1 MALTSEEESKL
12 KAIIAAFDGGQQVD
26 DLPQSDMSATDKI
39 VEVFD
44 KKSGRSEQMSLKSA
58 VQMGQHP
65 WCGLV
70 WNLDNATPKAA
81 TYVGSL
87 ELLQTLPAELGLG
100 CYLVKNDHSRRKL
113 DSKDHYK
120 YATGETAKLDGSEGH
135 YQWGWGKEWYMVI
148 KTVGRLHYEM
158 VSPTPIPGEYNYK
171 IPVGS
176 ISAAGFATLE
186 RSTGKLVSYINEGT
200 DYRGGNNDSTLDNT
214 NRTMLGKAATNQ
226 TTEYWR
232 AAARKN
238 GTGWLCTTMRH
249 TSAIA
254 VLFGVIFGTHYDQ
267 DAVNSQKDAN
277 GLYQGGLGAGVTQM
291 PDWGGYNGYRP
302 VVPMSAGIELGDA
315 CGEAS
320 YEVKKDDG
328 TVVYTAK
335 IPSFFGYKNGY
346 GLLWRHMDDEQ
357 VRCNEDTSVTHLV
370 APSIYGTWTIGSA
383 DGMVAYS
390 TSPTKGE
397 GYIKTLSM
405 EHLENFP
412 TATGASESTYWTS
425 YFWNTSG
432 ATSGFR
438 VCLRGASAIN
448 GGPCGLSTLDVYY
461 AVSLAYVN
469 CGAALCEAASEWSV
483 EPVYYEAA

>member
-1 MALTSEEESKL
+1 MTTPVASS
-12 KAIIAAFDGGQQVD
+12 
-26 DLPQSDMSATDKI
+26 
-39 VEVFD
+39 
-44 KKSGRSEQMSLKSA
+44 
-58 VQMGQHP
+58 
-65 WCGLV
+65 
-70 WNLDNATPKAA
+70 TPK
-81 TYVGSL
+81 TTTSMP
-87 ELLQTLPAELGLG
+87 PA
-100 CYLVKNDHSRRKL
+100 K
-113 DSKDHYK
+113 
-120 YATGETAKLDGSEGH
+120 TAKLDGSEGH

-249 TSAIA
+249 TSAIS

-328 TVVYTAK
+328 TVS
-335 IPSFFGYKNGY
+335 IPPRY
-346 GLLWRHMDDEQ
+346 H
-357 VRCNEDTSVTHLV
+357 
-370 APSIYGTWTIGSA
+370 PSSA
-383 DGMVAYS
+383 
-390 TSPTKGE
+390 TK
-397 GYIKTLSM
+397 M
-405 EHLENFP
+405 
-412 TATGASESTYWTS
+412 
-425 YFWNTSG
+425 
-432 ATSGFR
+432 
-438 VCLRGASAIN
+438 ASAY
-448 GGPCGLSTLDVYY
+448 CGDTWMTSRCVATRTL
-461 AVSLAYVN
+461 
-469 CGAALCEAASEWSV
+469 
-483 EPVYYEAA
+483 P

>member
-1 MALTSEEESKL
+1 
-12 KAIIAAFDGGQQVD
+12 
-26 DLPQSDMSATDKI
+26 
-39 VEVFD
+39 
-44 KKSGRSEQMSLKSA
+44 MSLKSA

-65 WCGLV
+65 WCGRV

-232 AAARKN
+232 AAARKTAQA
-238 GTGWLCTTMRH
+238 GSAPPCATPLPSPCSSGSSSAPTTTR
-249 TSAIA
+249 
-254 VLFGVIFGTHYDQ
+254 
-267 DAVNSQKDAN
+267 
-277 GLYQGGLGAGVTQM
+277 M
-291 PDWGGYNGYRP
+291 P
-302 VVPMSAGIELGDA
+302 S
-315 CGEAS
+315 
-320 YEVKKDDG
+320 
-328 TVVYTAK
+328 TAK
-335 IPSFFGYKNGY
+335 RCQRSLPGWSRS
-346 GLLWRHMDDEQ
+346 WR
-357 VRCNEDTSVTHLV
+357 DTD
-370 APSIYGTWTIGSA
+370 A
-383 DGMVAYS
+383 
-390 TSPTKGE
+390 
-397 GYIKTLSM
+397 
-405 EHLENFP
+405 
-412 TATGASESTYWTS
+412 
-425 YFWNTSG
+425 
-432 ATSGFR
+432 
-438 VCLRGASAIN
+438 
-448 GGPCGLSTLDVYY
+448 
-461 AVSLAYVN
+461 
-469 CGAALCEAASEWSV
+469 
-483 EPVYYEAA
+483 